1 MVGQAHENIW
11 EGPPTQTQW
20 SRKTVWEDGTSK
32 TRAKNGYADEGGG
45 HWGGEAAVAGNQQE
59 HTHCNNLK
67 TKDEII
73 VFIPKSVWWQK
84 EQEILEPISVGFEND
99 YHYPNKFNEQIGRI
113 LHRNTRYHFGRWTSK
128 KMYNRIR
135 AHKRKDNS
143 IYQRS
148 HQKGMRRKQTK
159 EITIPWPQGGPKG
172 DRIKALNH
180 MWKCLTQ
187 GLSNLSEQT

>member
-20 SRKTVWEDGTSK
+20 SRKTVWEDGPSK

-99 YHYPNKFNEQIGRI
+99 YHYLNKFNEQIGRI

-128 KMYNRIR
+128 KCITELEHIR
-135 AHKRKDNS
+135 GKTTQFIKEVTRKAWGES
-143 IYQRS
+143 KPKKLQFLGLKAGPR
-148 HQKGMRRKQTK
+148 
-159 EITIPWPQGGPKG
+159 EIGSK
-172 DRIKALNH
+172 L
-180 MWKCLTQ
+180 
-187 GLSNLSEQT
+187 